1 VAEFLASERKRGTI
15 PSGFLPIQSG
25 VGDIANAVLG
35 AMGEHPGIPPFQMY
49 SEVLQDAVF
58 KLLQSGKL
66 TFASTT
72 ASHRQPG
79 DERRVHS
86 RLDFYRSRI
95 VMRPQ
100 EISNHPEVVRRLGI
114 ISINA
119 AIEADLF
126 GNINSAPMCSA
137 RA

>member
-1 VAEFLASERKRGTI
+1 
-15 PSGFLPIQSG
+15 
-25 VGDIANAVLG
+25 
-35 AMGEHPGIPPFQMY
+35 
-49 SEVLQDAVF
+49 VLQDAVF
-58 KLLQSGKL
+58 KLMQKGKL

-72 ASHRQPG
+72 AITVSPQMSQ
-79 DERRVHS
+79 DFYS

-100 EISNHPEVVRRLGI
+100 EISNHPEIIRRLGI

-119 AIEADLF
+119 AIEADS
-126 GNINSAPMCSA
+126 SATSTARTCSA